1 MHIGIDIGGTSIEAV
16 AVDDDLSIVHRTR
29 NATTKGNTNVVDGV
43 KITVKELLQAL
54 RGDEVHVHRIGIGIP
69 GVIDRVD
76 GRVRHAVNLGVED
89 LALGQIMATEF
100 DVDVVI
106 DNDVNA
112 AAFGATHLLGLGQS
126 TAYLNLGTGMAAGI
140 VVNGTIWHGA
150 RGGAGEVGH
159 VPLKADGPLCACGQ
173 RGCHETY
180 ASGSALTR
188 LWPTTQPYPALDL
201 FKCADAGD
209 ERALVVKTN
218 FVEAVAS
225 AVRMLILTADVESV
239 VIGGGLSNL
248 GDRLRQPLLEVFQ
261 RWSTQS
267 AFIQSLALDSRT
279 MLLPSG
285 LPAAAV
291 GAALLTREPNMCV
304 LGTTSDDAERSYRSQ
319 LGTAESRTASA
330 GA

>member
-69 GVIDRVD
+69 GVIDRAD

-89 LALGQIMATEF
+89 LALGPILASEF

-112 AAFGATHLLGLGQS
+112 AALGATHLLGLKQS

-140 VVNGTIWHGA
+140 VVNGTIWQGA

-159 VPLKADGPLCACGQ
+159 VSVNADGPLCACGQ
-173 RGCHETY
+173 RGCLETY
-180 ASGSALTR
+180 ASGSAISR
-188 LWPTTQPYPALDL
+188 LWPTPSPYPALDL
-201 FKCADAGD
+201 FSRADAGD
-209 ERALVVKTN
+209 ERARVVKTN
-218 FVEAVAS
+218 FVETVAS
-225 AVRMLILTADVESV
+225 AVRMLILAVDVESV

-248 GDRLRQPLLEVFQ
+248 ADQLYQPVQDVFR
-261 RWSTQS
+261 RWSTES
-267 AFIQSLALDSRT
+267 AFIQSLELGPRT
-279 MLLPSG
+279 RLLPVG
-285 LPAAAV
+285 MPAAAV
-291 GAALLTREPNMCV
+291 GAALLST
-304 LGTTSDDAERSYRSQ
+304 
-319 LGTAESRTASA
+319 
-330 GA
+330 

>member
-29 NATTKGNTNVVDGV
+29 SATRMGNANVVHGV
-43 KITVKELLQAL
+43 KDSVKELLQAL
-54 RGDEVHVHRIGIGIP
+54 RGDEHHAHRIGIGIP
-69 GVIDRVD
+69 GVIDRAD

-112 AAFGATHLLGLGQS
+112 AALGATHLLGLKQS

-140 VVNGTIWHGA
+140 VVNGTIWQGA

-159 VPLKADGPLCACGQ
+159 VSVNADGPLCACGQ
-173 RGCHETY
+173 RGCLETY
-180 ASGSALTR
+180 ASGSALSR
-188 LWPTTQPYPALDL
+188 LWPTPSPYPALDL
-201 FKCADAGD
+201 FSRADAGD
-209 ERALVVKTN
+209 ERARVVKTN

-225 AVRMLILTADVESV
+225 AVRMLILAVDVESV

-248 GDRLRQPLLEVFQ
+248 ADRLYQPVQDLFQ
-261 RWSTQS
+261 QWAMES
-267 AFIQSLALDSRT
+267 AFIRSLELGART
-279 MLLPSG
+279 LLLPVG
-285 LPAAAV
+285 TPAAAV
-291 GAALLTREPNMCV
+291 GAALLA
-304 LGTTSDDAERSYRSQ
+304 SERN
-319 LGTAESRTASA
+319 T
-330 GA
+330 GAAL